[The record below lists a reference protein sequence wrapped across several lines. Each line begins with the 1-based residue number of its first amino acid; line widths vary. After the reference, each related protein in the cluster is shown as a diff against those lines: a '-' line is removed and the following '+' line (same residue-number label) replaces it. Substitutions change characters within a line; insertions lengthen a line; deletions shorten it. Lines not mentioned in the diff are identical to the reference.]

1 MAEKHDIPMNAF
13 QMVSDAPYV
22 YVELADG
29 SQGKIKEGDL
39 FSSSNPQ
46 LSSSASFLRL
56 NVLSS
61 LN

>member
-29 SQGKIKEGDL
+29 YQGKIKEGDL
-39 FSSSNPQ
+39 FS
-46 LSSSASFLRL
+46 FIIIK
-56 NVLSS
+56 
-61 LN
+61 